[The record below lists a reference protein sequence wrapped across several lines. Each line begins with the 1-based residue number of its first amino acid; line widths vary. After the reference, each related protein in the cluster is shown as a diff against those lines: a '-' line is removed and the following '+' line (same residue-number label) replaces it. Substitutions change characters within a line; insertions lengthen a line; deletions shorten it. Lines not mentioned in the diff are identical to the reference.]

1 MTTSVNIQKCFRKCT
16 ETFTFVIPNLLRYL
30 HQVIIH
36 STSFTVEFLRLD
48 WSTSQE
54 GMQIFLKFPH
64 YKDPL
69 QKVMLTA
76 ISSIAIYNFRLLFLV
91 LRRKYR
97 PITVCLCAFPI
108 DYLKTEKCNTLPHC
122 LYLARNKFCGVAPTS
137 IDARLVPK
145 QCAILASRDFCVL
158 YWRGD
163 FCDEF
168 CVASSKAILLCYK
181 YHY

>member
-1 MTTSVNIQKCFRKCT
+1 MDRNVYICDSK
-16 ETFTFVIPNLLRYL
+16 
-30 HQVIIH
+30 
-36 STSFTVEFLRLD
+36 
-48 WSTSQE
+48 
-54 GMQIFLKFPH
+54 
-64 YKDPL
+64 
-69 QKVMLTA
+69 
-76 ISSIAIYNFRLLFLV
+76 SIALSASGNHSQHIFYSWVFASWLVNFSRRDADIPQISALQRPVAKSYAHCYQLNCYLQFPVALPCAQKKVPSYHSLLMRFSHRLLKNF
-91 LRRKYR
+91 
-97 PITVCLCAFPI
+97 
-108 DYLKTEKCNTLPHC
+108 EKCNTLPYC

-158 YWRGD
+158 YWCGD